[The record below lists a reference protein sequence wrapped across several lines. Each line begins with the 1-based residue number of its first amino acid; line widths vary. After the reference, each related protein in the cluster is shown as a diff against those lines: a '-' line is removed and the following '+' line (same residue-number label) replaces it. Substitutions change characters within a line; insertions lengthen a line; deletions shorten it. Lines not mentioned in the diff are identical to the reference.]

1 MQSYKYKE
9 EPLLLLSYY
18 EGSREFKISEEG
30 KVFLS
35 SLDSPIAIVGVA
47 GMYRTGKSYLLNR
60 VLLNRKGGF
69 GVGPTVNPCTK
80 GIWIWGSPI
89 KGRTFDGKNCN
100 VIILDTEGIGAL
112 DQDSDHDSRIF
123 SLTVLIVSC
132 FIYNS
137 VGSIDEE
144 ALNNLSLVVNLT
156 KHIQIK
162 SKNNEE
168 VGTEEYAPY
177 FPSFVWVV
185 RDFAL
190 KLVDNEGETL
200 TPKEYLEKALNTQ
213 KGFSDLAEEK
223 NRIRRLLKE
232 FFKDRDCCTL
242 VRPISNEA
250 HLNALEDVKDSEIRP
265 EFIEQTNILR
275 SKVLNS
281 VKPKTLNS
289 RLLNGEMLVA
299 LIESYVIAVNKG
311 AVPNIE
317 NAWNYICKNEC
328 SRALE
333 EAQEL
338 YNGKIKELLADNFPN
353 FNEDILQMHKEARKI
368 CFDFFKAKALGEESQ
383 RVYIKLKEIILEKY
397 NQLKFQNE
405 VDAEKQCLDFLRAN
419 YSRLNTKLKSGEYK
433 SFLEFEREIR
443 TLQQYFK
450 EHGPKGPYRNEIM
463 LNFCQG
469 KLIDGADIFMKHLN
483 SEIEIIESTTAE
495 KIKLIES
502 NSVVYKDELV
512 KEKTELVKKVTIV
525 ENEKKELV
533 AIDTALKDQLN
544 ALKIEKE
551 RIETELRGNIK
562 QIKEESSNDL
572 RKANDKVAIFEEK
585 AKVAL
590 RKNAEQLSEFNEK
603 CALLEQKIIFLENC
617 L

>member
-1 MQSYKYKE
+1 M
-9 EPLLLLSYY
+9 
-18 EGSREFKISEEG
+18 
-30 KVFLS
+30 
-35 SLDSPIAIVGVA
+35 
-47 GMYRTGKSYLLNR
+47 
-60 VLLNRKGGF
+60 
-69 GVGPTVNPCTK
+69 
-80 GIWIWGSPI
+80 
-89 KGRTFDGKNCN
+89 
-100 VIILDTEGIGAL
+100 
-112 DQDSDHDSRIF
+112 
-123 SLTVLIVSC
+123 IVSC

-317 NAWNYICKNEC
+317 NA
-328 SRALE
+328 
-333 EAQEL
+333 
-338 YNGKIKELLADNFPN
+338 
-353 FNEDILQMHKEARKI
+353 
-368 CFDFFKAKALGEESQ
+368 
-383 RVYIKLKEIILEKY
+383 
-397 NQLKFQNE
+397 
-405 VDAEKQCLDFLRAN
+405 
-419 YSRLNTKLKSGEYK
+419 
-433 SFLEFEREIR
+433 
-443 TLQQYFK
+443 
-450 EHGPKGPYRNEIM
+450 
-463 LNFCQG
+463 
-469 KLIDGADIFMKHLN
+469 
-483 SEIEIIESTTAE
+483 
-495 KIKLIES
+495 
-502 NSVVYKDELV
+502 
-512 KEKTELVKKVTIV
+512 
-525 ENEKKELV
+525 
-533 AIDTALKDQLN
+533 
-544 ALKIEKE
+544 
-551 RIETELRGNIK
+551 
-562 QIKEESSNDL
+562 
-572 RKANDKVAIFEEK
+572 
-585 AKVAL
+585 
-590 RKNAEQLSEFNEK
+590 
-603 CALLEQKIIFLENC
+603 
-617 L
+617 